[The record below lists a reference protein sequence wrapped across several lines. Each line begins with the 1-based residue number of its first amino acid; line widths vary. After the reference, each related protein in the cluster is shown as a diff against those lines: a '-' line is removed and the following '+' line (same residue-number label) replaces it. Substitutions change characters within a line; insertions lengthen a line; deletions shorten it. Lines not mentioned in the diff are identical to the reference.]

1 MTKTTRPS
9 RSWLTISLV
18 LTMALSAGCGPVL
31 EALGEGPT
39 SVPAPTLTW
48 PALPSPTATLPASP
62 LPVYA
67 TVEPTATEMV
77 VEPSPTIRPTAL
89 PTVVPTPTP
98 ETGYYGDEL
107 TGFGFSYPSGLE
119 PQETGDGVMLV
130 NADPF
135 LLVIAGSELLDE
147 DESEEEGAGE
157 LFGIFGSGEITR
169 PVTVTTTTLVGGDE
183 ALLMQ
188 FEEPAEDVYAR
199 YVSLRRGRRAFFIVA
214 AGPAETFQVYPRTI
228 EAMQASMRLQE
239 PRPYGISREHAMFLA
254 GSQPHTLDP
263 ARTLSGAQ
271 SVVGRIFSGLVTLDE
286 NLQVVPDLA
295 ERWEVSEDGT
305 VYTFYLRPEVTF
317 HDGKPVTAGDFKYS
331 WERAT
336 DPELEFETAETYL
349 TDIVGVRDKLE
360 GEADEIEGVTVI
372 DDHTLRVTID
382 APKVYFLAKLTYPVS
397 FVLDEEN
404 LADEDWEHHPNG
416 TGPFSLHTWEDDRL
430 IILQRYEHFYLEP
443 PQLEHIV
450 IAMYATV
457 PMWGYE
463 NDEIDMVGVG
473 SYNVERVTDP
483 SDPLNAE
490 LTVMPDL
497 CTSRLILD
505 VTVPPFDDP
514 LVRQAF
520 AHAVDRQHLAEV
532 VLKGTDVP
540 AYSILPPGMPGY
552 SEETDGLH
560 FDPDLAQ
567 QLLADSEYGSAEGL
581 PEIVMT
587 TSGYGGELDDY
598 ESALVEMWR
607 THVGVEVTVE
617 QLEPTSYFYE
627 LRENHGQI
635 ISLGWCA
642 DYPDP
647 ENFLDLLYHTGTPE
661 NLGGYSNT
669 EVDALLEQARS
680 EADLETRMA
689 LYHQAEQM
697 IIDDVPDILLD
708 HGRTYLLVKPYV
720 HNLTLTPM
728 GILANTW
735 RVISIERESE

>member
-1 MTKTTRPS
+1 MTKTTRSS

-18 LTMALSAGCGPVL
+18 MAMVLAAGCGPVL
-31 EALGEGPT
+31 ELIGEGPT
-39 SVPAPTLTW
+39 SAPDPTPTW
-48 PALPSPTATLPASP
+48 PALLSPTDTPSPPP
-62 LPVYA
+62 LPVYPTA
-67 TVEPTATEMV
+67 EPTAAEVATE
-77 VEPSPTIRPTAL
+77 PAPTIRPTAL
-89 PTVVPTPTP
+89 PTLVPTPTP
-98 ETGYYGDEL
+98 QAGYYGDEL
-107 TGFGFSYPSGLE
+107 TGFSFSYPSGLA
-119 PQETGDGVMLV
+119 PQETGGGVMLV
-130 NADPF
+130 NQDPF
-135 LLVIAGSELLDE
+135 LLVIAGSELLGE
-147 DESEEEGAGE
+147 DETEEESAGE
-157 LFGIFGSGEITR
+157 LFGLFGSGAITR
-169 PVTVTTTTLVGGDE
+169 PVTVTTTALVGGDE
-183 ALLMQ
+183 ALLLQ

-214 AGPAETFQVYPRTI
+214 SGPEETFQVYPRTI

-254 GSQPHTLDP
+254 GSQPHTIDP
-263 ARTLSGAQ
+263 AGTLSGGRD
-271 SVVGRIFSGLVTLDE
+271 VVGWVFSGLVTLDE
-286 NLQVVPDLA
+286 NLQVLPDLA

-305 VYTFYLRPEVTF
+305 VYTFYLRPEATF
-317 HDGKPVTAGDFKYS
+317 HDGKPVTAADFKYS

-336 DPELEFETAETYL
+336 DPELEHETAETYL
-349 TDIVGVRDKLE
+349 TDIVGVREKLE

-372 DDHTLRVTID
+372 DDHTLEVTID

-416 TGPFSLHTWEDDRL
+416 TGPFTLHTWEDDRL

-450 IAMYATV
+450 IAMYETV

-490 LTVMPDL
+490 LTVMPEL

-514 LVRQAF
+514 LVRRAF
-520 AHAVDRQHLAEV
+520 AHAVDREHLSEV
-532 VLKGTDVP
+532 VLKGMDVP

-552 SEETDGLH
+552 SEETDGPH
-560 FDPDLAQ
+560 FDPELAR
-567 QLLADSEYGSAEGL
+567 QLLADSEYGGAEGL

-587 TSGYGGELDDY
+587 TSGYGGELDDF

-607 THVGVEVTVE
+607 THLGVEVKVE

-647 ENFLDLLYHTGTPE
+647 ENFLDLLYHTDMPE
-661 NLGGYSNT
+661 NLGGYSNA
-669 EVDALLEQARS
+669 EVDALLEEARS
-680 EADLETRMA
+680 ESDPQARMA
-689 LYHQAEQM
+689 LYHQVEQM

-708 HGRTYLLVKPYV
+708 HNCSYTLVKPYV
-720 HNLTLTPM
+720 HHLTVTPM
-728 GILANTW
+728 GIMANTW